1 MNEQSVMP
9 HPPHAKAAAERP
21 PEATSDKAAVP
32 LYRRALDGFYS
43 TCFFLSM
50 AALALMGVAVLL
62 QIGGRLLGFSVPS
75 VPEIA
80 GFTMAAS
87 SFLALAHTFR
97 EGGHVR
103 VSLVLARLGSKRR
116 LGFERFALSVALLLS
131 LIFAY
136 YLVEMTVE
144 SYEFNEASD
153 GVIAIPLWIPQSFVA
168 AGVIAL
174 AIAVA
179 DVLIES
185 WRGRMP
191 GYVSKEE
198 LPH

>member
-1 MNEQSVMP
+1 MNEQSVMQ
-9 HPPHAKAAAERP
+9 HAAHAETA
-21 PEATSDKAAVP
+21 PERAGGRIAIP
-32 LYRRALDGFYS
+32 LYRRVLDRFYS
-43 TCFFLSM
+43 GCFVVSM

-80 GFTMAAS
+80 GFSMAAS

-103 VSLVLARLGSKRR
+103 VSLLLAGLGDKRR
-116 LGFERFALSVALLLS
+116 LGFERFALAVALLLS
-131 LIFAY
+131 LMFAF
-136 YLVEMTVE
+136 YLVGMTIE
-144 SYEFNEASD
+144 SYEFNDASD

-174 AIAVA
+174 SIAIA

-185 WRGRMP
+185 WRGHMP
-191 GYVSKEE
+191 GYVGKEE